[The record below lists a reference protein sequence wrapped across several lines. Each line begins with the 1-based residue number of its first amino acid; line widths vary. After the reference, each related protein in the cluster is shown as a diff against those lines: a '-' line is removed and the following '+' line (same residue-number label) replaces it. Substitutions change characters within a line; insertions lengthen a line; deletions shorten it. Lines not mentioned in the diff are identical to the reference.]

1 MKLDAVIALLFII
14 AVNQADVVH
23 VELCCYGKKRPLLL
37 IFWKDHA

>member
-14 AVNQADVVH
+14 AVNQADA
-23 VELCCYGKKRPLLL
+23 ELFYGKKEEEPLL